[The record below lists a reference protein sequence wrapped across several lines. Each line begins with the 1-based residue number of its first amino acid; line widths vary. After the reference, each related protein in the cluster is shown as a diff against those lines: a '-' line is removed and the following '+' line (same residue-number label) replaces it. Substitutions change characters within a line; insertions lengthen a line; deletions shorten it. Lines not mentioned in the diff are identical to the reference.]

1 MERISFAISPTLSAF
16 EDRAIGSRVTDKQG
30 FLDALMVAV
39 QAHDPAK
46 DRAAGQHFIVLPES
60 AFLTVSGGVGLRTTN
75 PEDYVL
81 RVHRGHVSANL
92 RREKALPVEHLAV
105 VVYTTAAWMIDGDV
119 INDKLE
125 SVADGHSHIIV
136 AVLASA
142 GPTGPADP
150 RRLIL
155 GRNGGNTEYMGYSAE
170 EYEKKL
176 VDSVAYWDQYAVV
189 AD

>member
-1 MERISFAISPTLSAF
+1 MSKISFAISPTLSAF
-16 EDRAIGSRVTDKQG
+16 EDRAIGSRVTNKQG
-30 FLDALMVAV
+30 LLDALMVAV

-46 DRAAGQHFIVLPES
+46 DRAPGQHFIVLPES
-60 AFLTVSGGVGLRTTN
+60 AFSTVSGGVGLRTTN
-75 PEDYVL
+75 QEDYVV

-92 RREKALPVEHLAV
+92 RREKALPVEGLAV
-105 VVYTTAAWMIDGDV
+105 IVYTAEAWLTDGDV

-142 GPTGPADP
+142 GPQGPADV
-150 RRLIL
+150 RRLVL
-155 GRNGGNTEYMGYSAE
+155 GRNGGNNEYMSYSPAE
-170 EYEKKL
+170 FEKKL